1 MSNNNNNNFLV
12 ENDPKPFKAGMEAEM
27 TKAIK
32 HFEGELIKIR
42 TGRAH
47 TSLID
52 DIPVSC
58 YGGSPMPLKQI
69 ASITAPEPRL
79 LVIQPWDTNVMQDI
93 EKAILTSDVGLTPIN
108 DGKIIRLTLPEM
120 STNRRDELVK
130 ILHKKL
136 EECRIA
142 VRNVRR
148 DFNNLLRDGK
158 KDKVIS
164 ENFFSRLSD
173 LLQEVTDKFIA
184 QAEQL
189 ATKKEKEITSF

>member
-1 MSNNNNNNFLV
+1 MINITLV
-12 ENDPKPFKAGMEAEM
+12 ENDPKPFKTGMETEM
-27 TKAIK
+27 NKAIK

-47 TSLID
+47 ASLVD
-52 DIPVSC
+52 DIAVAC

-79 LVIQPWDTNVMQDI
+79 LVVQPWDANVMQDI
-93 EKAILTSDVGLTPIN
+93 EKAILASDVGLTPIN

-173 LLQEVTDKFIA
+173 ILQEVTDKFIA

-189 ATKKEKEITSF
+189 AAKKEKEITSF

>member
-1 MSNNNNNNFLV
+1 MITITLV
-12 ENDPKPFKAGMEAEM
+12 ENDPKSFKTGMETEM
-27 TKAIK
+27 NKAIK

-58 YGGSPMPLKQI
+58 YGSNPMPLKQV
-69 ASITAPEPRL
+69 ASVSAPEPRL
-79 LVIQPWDTNVMQDI
+79 LVVQPWDTNVIADI

-108 DGKIIRLTLPEM
+108 DGKLIRLTLPEM

-142 VRNVRR
+142 IRNVRR
-148 DFNNLLRDGK
+148 DFNNLIRDGK

-173 LLQEVTDKFIA
+173 LLQEITDKFIA

-189 ATKKEKEITSF
+189 AAKKEKEITSF

>member
-1 MSNNNNNNFLV
+1 MINITLV
-12 ENDPKPFKAGMEAEM
+12 ENDPKPFKTGMEAEM
-27 TKAIK
+27 NKAIK

-52 DIPVSC
+52 DIPVAA
-58 YGGSPMPLKQI
+58 YGGTPMPLKQI

-79 LVIQPWDTNVMQDI
+79 LVVQPWDANVMQDI
-93 EKAILTSDVGLTPIN
+93 EKAILASDVGLTPIN

-173 LLQEVTDKFIA
+173 VLQEVTDKFIA